1 MQQTKINS
9 LTNIFKRQ
17 EISDEQAKRYALALF
32 QIAKEQQLLGVVEE
46 ELRVVKEVFVYNT
59 DLKALLKS
67 SKLTIDKKKEILTT
81 AFTSVN
87 PYVLNTLMILIDRHR
102 EDEIIEVA
110 NQFLELANEE
120 KGIADAQVIS
130 TRELSEAEREAISA
144 TFGAKVGKKS
154 LRIENI
160 VDSELLGGVKLRIGN
175 RIYDGSL
182 RGKLDRLERKLLS

>member
-1 MQQTKINS
+1 MSNS
-9 LTNIFKRQ
+9 MV
-17 EISDEQAKRYALALF
+17 AKRYALALF

-130 TRELSEAEREAISA
+130 TRELTDAEREAISA